1 MISERSAYK
10 FFFWDDPMKFN
21 IFRRFWPRR
30 FWTVLAAAALL
41 HDFSGMAQAVPL
53 PEQTTLEQTL
63 QQPPQTVQV
72 VEPHLTTRERQ
83 TRVDYRGWPAER
95 VLDAVLGREW
105 RTAGLEVE
113 FRARDGYVSRIPAER
128 FTQYRAYLVF
138 ERIGQPAFTIDNPA
152 QNQQN
157 VPLGPYYLVW
167 DNIQAPELV
176 AEGGTYWPYQVTQIQ
191 VSAAR
196 LEALLPRPLAER
208 YASVAA
214 EAQKY
219 CLSCHQING
228 FGGEKWPGNLA
239 QQAKSLQDNDLLRW
253 MLEPSRVKP
262 GTTMPPLPEGLPP
275 AERDALARRLL
286 EYLKAV
292 PVAIPSV

>member
-1 MISERSAYK
+1 
-10 FFFWDDPMKFN
+10 MKLN
-21 IFRRFWPRR
+21 IFGRFWPRCFR
-30 FWTVLAAAALL
+30 AALAATLL
-41 HDFSGMAQAVPL
+41 HCFGGMAQAALL
-53 PEQTTLEQTL
+53 PGPADL
-63 QQPPQTVQV
+63 QQILQQSPQTVQV
-72 VEPHLTTRERQ
+72 VEPHLTTHERQ

-113 FRARDGYVSRIPAER
+113 FRALDGYVSRIPAER
-128 FTQYRAYLVF
+128 LTQYRAYLVF
-138 ERIGQPAFTIDNPA
+138 ERIGQSAFTIDNPG

-196 LEALLPRPLAER
+196 LEALLPGTLAER

-239 QQAKSLQDNDLLRW
+239 QQAQSLQDSDFLRW
-253 MLEPSRVKP
+253 VLEPSRVKP

-292 PVAIPSV
+292 PVSIPSAKGERS